1 MLRARL
7 AARRAVRF
15 SSLARSNGKRFV
27 PPLVPRHGDI
37 VTERSLPFRTNA
49 IPLNFEVNSL
59 DTLPLAGKNGSLT
72 ATYNLSDEFSNFAI
86 SPQTSRNN
94 VPRRISINSRLKTGI
109 QKRRTIRAFS
119 TNGSPNP
126 RRTPMKAASSQAVS
140 PTTHSTKNGTDTSAT
155 PVKAVSEK
163 SSSAKSSNRLTW
175 RDALKSPMKALRYS
189 NQLRLDFVGWLKHMW
204 AGARLLAADVRVSAG
219 ILRRITNGK
228 QITRRQRNFIVQTGV
243 DLARLVPFSL
253 FLIIPLAEFA
263 LPFALRLFPNM
274 LPSQFQDDM
283 KKEEDMKRR
292 LKGRIEIAK
301 YLREVVEE
309 KAKSIKTSSDDSEL
323 QQDAESL
330 ENFIDSIR
338 SGNPVDSGEVSKF
351 ARLFND
357 EITIDGAARPQLV
370 AMCKYMGLSP
380 YGHDQ
385 FLRFKLRSRLN
396 NIKKDDMEIMWEGGV
411 NSLTDDEIVKA
422 CQDRGIQVIGIPKKV
437 LREQLHGWLD
447 LSQRREIPSSLLIM
461 SRAFFYTGSDG
472 LKETLGSLP
481 EEVIM
486 DVKSAAASESGAT
499 NQERL
504 DEARRQAKLIA
515 MESEAEE
522 RKERE
527 DEERR
532 KKKEELSAADGVV
545 DGQEESQDPEMA
557 KAEALESEMKK
568 EFFAAAD
575 ERQSAEEKV
584 VDDAAP
590 VEPVMD
596 EEELHKEQDDIR
608 KLLVSLGELSSESA
622 VEKEREELANLKAE
636 LAGVEAVVKE
646 SGNATGLDLRRFKTL
661 VRKLEREVEKVD
673 AVVGLRMKLLD
684 QDNDGL
690 MSFEECKNI
699 MGVIAGNPDDA
710 LVAETL
716 RRLDADADGNISKA
730 DLARLLKEL
739 QGETSALD
747 KPPVSTQP
755 NS

>member
-1 MLRARL
+1 MLKARL
-7 AARRAVRF
+7 AARRATRF
-15 SSLARSNGKRFV
+15 SSLTRPLEKRFV
-27 PPLVPRHGDI
+27 PPVIPRNQDFI
-37 VTERSLPFRTNA
+37 AERSLPFRSISVSN
-49 IPLNFEVNSL
+49 NFDVFNPSSRFVAAKG
-59 DTLPLAGKNGSLT
+59 LPLTSNNDLC
-72 ATYNLSDEFSNFAI
+72 DEFSNF
-86 SPQTSRNN
+86 SFSHHPNLRNN
-94 VPRRISINSRLKTGI
+94 IPRRISLNSRVNVGI

-119 TNGSPNP
+119 TNGSSGLKNS
-126 RRTPMKAASSQAVS
+126 PMKAASTQAVS
-140 PTTHSTKNGTDTSAT
+140 SSTQ
-155 PVKAVSEK
+155 
-163 SSSAKSSNRLTW
+163 SAKSSTENSGTASKNVTEKPSTGKSSARLTW
-175 RDALKSPMKALRYS
+175 RDSLKSPMKALRYA
-189 NQLRLDFVGWLKHMW
+189 NQLRLDLIGWFKHMW

-219 ILRRITNGK
+219 ILRRITHGK

-274 LPSQFQDDM
+274 LPSQFQDNM

-301 YLREVVEE
+301 YLRDVVEE
-309 KAKSIKTSSDDSEL
+309 KAKSIKTSSEDSEL

-338 SGNPVDSGEVSKF
+338 SGNPVDSSEVSKF

-370 AMCKYMGLSP
+370 AMCKYMGLST

-411 NSLTDDEIVKA
+411 NSLTDDEIIKA
-422 CQDRGIQVIGIPKKV
+422 CQDRGIQTIGMPKKV

-461 SRAFFYTGSDG
+461 SRAFFYSEGDG

-486 DVKSAAASESGAT
+486 DVKFSSGAT

-515 MESEAEE
+515 MESEAED

-532 KKKEELSAADGVV
+532 KKKEELSAAEQVADERVTA
-545 DGQEESQDPEMA
+545 QDAEMA
-557 KAEALESEMKK
+557 KAEKVEAEIKK
-568 EFFAAAD
+568 EFFATTSDKQTTTAD
-575 ERQSAEEKV
+575 EKSIEETASPETV
-584 VDDAAP
+584 LN
-590 VEPVMD
+590 
-596 EEELHKEQDDIR
+596 EEELLQEQDDIR

-622 VEKEREELANLKAE
+622 VEKEREELAHLKAE
-636 LAGVEAVVKE
+636 LAEAEAVVKE
-646 SGNATGLDLRRFKTL
+646 SGESTGLDLRRFKSL
-661 VRKLEREVEKVD
+661 VRKLEREVERVD

-684 QDNDGL
+684 KDNDGL

-710 LVAETL
+710 LVTETL

-739 QGETSALD
+739 QEETQFQQH
-747 KPPVSTQP
+747 QP
-755 NS
+755 